1 MENSSQ
7 TPSDIRHRIWMELGR
22 ATQDRHHAWRTPV
35 LATTAEDGLP
45 DARTVVLREVDSNS
59 ARLRFYTDGRSAKVS
74 QLSDRSDAMLVFWS
88 KRLNWQLR
96 VRVSVAAH
104 AAGPLVD
111 AVWARVSQSAAA
123 GDYLSPS
130 APGSA
135 LSAATPTAAQQK
147 HHLVVLSAEVQDIDW
162 LELARGGHR
171 RARLL
176 ADTWEWLTP

>member
-7 TPSDIRHRIWMELGR
+7 TPSDIRHRIWIELGR

-35 LATTAEDGLP
+35 LATTGADGLP
-45 DARTVVLREVDSNS
+45 DARTVVLREADANI
-59 ARLRFYTDGRSAKVS
+59 ANLRFYTDGRSAKTA
-74 QLSDRSDAMLVFWS
+74 QLSDRPDGLLVFWS

-96 VRVSVAAH
+96 MRVAITIH
-104 AAGPLVD
+104 AAGPVVD

-135 LSAATPTAAQQK
+135 LSAATPATAQQK
-147 HHLVVLSAEVQDIDW
+147 HYLVVLSAEVHDIDW

-171 RARLL
+171 RARLR